1 MWFLWG
7 LITFLIVI
15 FSSSQIVSYVVCF
28 LRYPEMME
36 NMQCSNKR
44 LIIGGLILHTFI
56 HLIWIVLICV
66 IPIITKYWWVCL
78 VVAIIGLSI
87 GISNVRTDTTLK
99 QNFAK
104 LTGFENRNKMKNEL
118 DTITTNYQKL
128 IKANSQKLKNE
139 KSDEKTLTNH
149 NQNLTNWE
157 LSHEDAQQS
166 LQRKKE
172 HSLENLVDFIRKA
185 KTDRKYLKDVAE
197 TLIYMYSDDVAIYAT
212 CNNKVFSLVD
222 YSNDSYM
229 PIFTDET
236 LIDKSFKPVKQV
248 GTREMFENFYK
259 GFDNQIFNGIIINP
273 LSNSTIVF
281 PKNAVDGLYLDLMFE
296 VPWNKK

>member
-281 PKNAVDGLYLDLMFE
+281 PKNAVDGLYLDLMFD